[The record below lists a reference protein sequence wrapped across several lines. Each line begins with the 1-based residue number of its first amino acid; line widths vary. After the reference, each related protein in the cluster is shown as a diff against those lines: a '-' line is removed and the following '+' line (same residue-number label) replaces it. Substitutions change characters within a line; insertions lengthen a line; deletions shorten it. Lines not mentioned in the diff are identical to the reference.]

1 MKNKLW
7 IFLIL
12 ALAWGWNGALQAAD
26 FAAVTPGRSFQFPRD
41 HGAHPEFQTEWWYFT
56 GHLQD
61 GAGKIYG
68 FQWTVFRSALGGPL
82 AESQPS
88 SPWRA
93 QQIFLGHLAISDLQ
107 GRSFAFEESSA
118 RGALNLAGASDKD
131 FEVWLPGFS
140 ARGSAGSTRLQA
152 QRGELKLDLRLS
164 LPTQVW
170 LQGQGGYS
178 PKSREAGKA
187 SYYYSVPNLKVSG
200 RIEKGGK
207 EIEVQGQA
215 WMDHEFGSGQ
225 LGPEQSGWDWMG
237 LPLGEGEALMV
248 YRLRDRKDPGR
259 DFIYGGFYKKEGEWQ
274 ALNAQDFKIESGSL
288 WKSPRSG
295 GSYPLEWRVQ
305 APALKLDLK
314 VRADFTD
321 QELDTRKSTQV
332 IYWEGSVDVSGRSGE
347 REVKS
352 KGYLEMTGYARD
364 FEQDL

>member
-7 IFLIL
+7 ILCFLL
-12 ALAWGWNGALQAAD
+12 GWSRLLGAVD
-26 FAAVTPGRSFQFPRD
+26 FAAVVPGREFQFPRD

-56 GHLQD
+56 GHIQD
-61 GAGKIYG
+61 ETGKVYG
-68 FQWTVFRSALGGPL
+68 FQWTVFRAALQPSG
-82 AESQPS
+82 AESRPS

-93 QQIFLGHLAISDLQ
+93 GQVYLGHLALSDLEK
-107 GRSFAFEESSA
+107 RRFAFEESAA
-118 RGALNLAGASDKD
+118 RGAMNLAGSSEKE

-140 ARGSAGSTRLQA
+140 ARPSEGSTRIQA
-152 QRGELKLDLRLS
+152 ERGDLRLDLQVR
-164 LPTQVW
+164 LPTQAW

-178 PKSREAGKA
+178 PKSKEAGKA
-187 SYYYSVPNLKVSG
+187 SYYYSLPNLA
-200 RIEKGGK
+200 
-207 EIEVQGQA
+207 VQGTLRKSGQETKVQGSA

-237 LPLGEGEALMV
+237 LPLGNGEALMV
-248 YRLRDRKDPGR
+248 YRLRDRQDPSQ
-259 DFIYGGFYKKEGEWQ
+259 DFLYGGFYKKEGEWQ
-274 ALNAQDFKIESGSL
+274 TLSSGQLRLEAGAS

-295 GSYPLEWRVQ
+295 GNYPLEWRIQ
-305 APALKLDLK
+305 APDLNLDLK
-314 VRADFTD
+314 VRAAFAD

-332 IYWEGSVDVSGRSGE
+332 TYWEGSVDVSGRANG